1 MRHCILFRILN
12 RNYPGSVSAEAK
24 NSGSGSTT
32 LVTPQFIFLGADY
45 GPCPEWDTK
54 IPRRWYNAQD
64 LQSQLHER
72 KCFTSLWLSTVPI
85 PIGCSIAILLFSV
98 YFLSTSIWTGHFNLV
113 FKVDFNRRSIKKDRI
128 GSSGVRKQNI
138 PVEMLLSEVSV
149 PGTHTE
155 RKNQCC
161 GSMPFSGGSGSGS
174 ADPCLWLMDPD
185 PVPDPGSGSCYFRH
199 WPSGFK
205 MPTKSYFF

>member
-1 MRHCILFRILN
+1 MRHCILFRISN

-72 KCFTSLWLSTVPI
+72 KCFTSLWRSTVPI

-149 PGTHTE
+149 PGTHH
-155 RKNQCC
+155 RKKESVLRIHAIFGWIRIRIR
-161 GSMPFSGGSGSGS
+161 GSMPLTNGSGSGS
-174 ADPCLWLMDPD
+174 CYVRQCPSRRKKIFFCL
-185 PVPDPGSGSCYFRH
+185 
-199 WPSGFK
+199 
-205 MPTKSYFF
+205 